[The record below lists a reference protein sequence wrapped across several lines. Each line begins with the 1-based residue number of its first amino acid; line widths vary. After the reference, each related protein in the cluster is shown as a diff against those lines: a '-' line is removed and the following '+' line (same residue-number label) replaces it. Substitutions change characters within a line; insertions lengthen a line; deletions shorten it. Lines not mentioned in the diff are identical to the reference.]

1 MFTPAIRRRA
11 FDDIVDQIQDAILT
25 GDLQPGDRL
34 PSERE
39 LCTEFGVGRAALRE
53 ALRTL
58 EARDLIETRQG
69 STGGVFIRTPDP
81 TVAGRTLSTLIL
93 FGGADIHELAEF
105 RTSFEGETARWAAR
119 RATEEDVTD
128 LRVIAEQL
136 DRLTAGHSDAGAR
149 FLDLDLALHTRVA
162 WASGNRIRV
171 AVLSALTGSLT
182 RAVASLVPV
191 ITAELLAVE
200 ARDAHA
206 LIDAIAAHD
215 EDRAGELLR
224 DHVAR
229 FSRMEIDALAGAP
242 LRPGAPFAAGRPRV

>member
-11 FDDIVDQIQDAILT
+11 FDDIVDQVQDAVLA
-25 GDLQPGDRL
+25 GELQPGDRL

-39 LCTEFGVGRAALRE
+39 LCTQFGVGRAALRE

-58 EARDLIETRQG
+58 EARGLIETRQG

-81 TVAGRTLSTLIL
+81 TMAGRTLSTLIL

-119 RATEEDVTD
+119 RATDQDVAD
-128 LRVIAEQL
+128 LRVIADQL
-136 DRLTAGHSDAGAR
+136 TGLTAAHPDAGAR
-149 FLDLDLALHTRVA
+149 FRELDLALHTRVA

-171 AVLSALTGSLT
+171 AVLTALTGSLT
-182 RAVASLVPV
+182 RAVAALEPV
-191 ITAELLAVE
+191 ITAELLAEE

-206 LIDAIAAHD
+206 LIDAIAAHE
-215 EDRAGELLR
+215 EDRAGDLLR

-229 FSRMEIDALAGAP
+229 FSRLEVDALAGAP
-242 LRPGAPFAAGRPRV
+242 LRRGGLFAAGPART